1 MQKIDLPMIPPRKSD
16 SHKGNYGKVLII
28 GGCET
33 MPAAPAITALAACRT
48 GAGLCRIATVKEAL
62 SIALTLC
69 PSATGFALS
78 SRDAK
83 ALLDFADQHDAVAV
97 GPGLGQSPLA
107 KKIVLEL
114 LARHSGPMVLDAD
127 ALNILS
133 TLEASEWPK
142 RKNWSNVV
150 LTPHTVEFMR
160 LMGAVTKRRGSLEIA
175 SHATSEQPQEK
186 HPVATASDTT
196 PAELEN
202 AAEAYCTADGVAIDF
217 EPESPPAAVEGSVN
231 TGESAAVAP
240 DRWALA
246 EILSRATGCVVVLKG
261 HRTAIADGG
270 RGAINQTGNPAM
282 ATAGM
287 GDVLTGVIAALIGQG
302 IAPADAAVLGV
313 HIHGLAGDMAVET
326 IGPAGLLATDV
337 ANLLPK
343 ALATRLAKS

>member
-1 MQKIDLPMIPPRKSD
+1 MRF
-16 SHKGNYGKVLII
+16 Y
-28 GGCET
+28 
-33 MPAAPAITALAACRT
+33 R
-48 GAGLCRIATVKEAL
+48 
-62 SIALTLC
+62 
-69 PSATGFALS
+69 
-78 SRDAK
+78 
-83 ALLDFADQHDAVAV
+83 
-97 GPGLGQSPLA
+97 LA

-127 ALNILS
+127 ALNVLS
-133 TLEASEWPK
+133 GLEASEWPK
-142 RKNWSNVV
+142 RKNWGNVV

-175 SHATSEQPQEK
+175 SHVAGESTNAENPHATE
-186 HPVATASDTT
+186 SDA
-196 PAELEN
+196 PLEEPEN

-217 EPESPPAAVEGSVN
+217 EPEASPTPATAAVDPAGSP
-231 TGESAAVAP
+231 SAAP

-302 IAPADAAVLGV
+302 IAPAEAAVLGA
-313 HIHGLAGDMAVET
+313 HIHGLAGDMAAKT
-326 IGPAGLLATDV
+326 IGPAGLLSTDV
-337 ANLLPK
+337 AHLLPK
-343 ALATRLAKS
+343 ALATRLTAS